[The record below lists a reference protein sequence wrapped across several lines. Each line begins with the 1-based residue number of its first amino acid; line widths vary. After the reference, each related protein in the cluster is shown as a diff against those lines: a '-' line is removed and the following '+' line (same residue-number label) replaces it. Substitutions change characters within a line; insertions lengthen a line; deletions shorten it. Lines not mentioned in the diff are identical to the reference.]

1 MAEIFRRFSGIRVSH
16 FMGMCVGTIN
26 SGNIGFQISYAFG
39 YASDYFSDERDM
51 SFVGGSR
58 CEAIININSI
68 EQRTGKTTCLL
79 FCNGSNNDLLL
90 LNLYII
96 VSFSLQYFKE
106 PLRWSHH
113 QHILFQ

>member
-1 MAEIFRRFSGIRVSH
+1 MR
-16 FMGMCVGTIN
+16 GTIN

>member
-68 EQRTGKTTCLL
+68 EQRTGKTTCLS
-79 FCNGSNNDLLL
+79 FCNGSNNDHLL

-96 VSFSLQYFKE
+96 VSFS
-106 PLRWSHH
+106 
-113 QHILFQ
+113 